1 MTYPAILFD
10 FDGVL
15 MDSEPV
21 HYACWKEV
29 LAPMGIHIEW
39 EPYRQHCVGASE
51 PATMDYYARL
61 RNPPYDAGAIRA
73 LYPAK
78 KELFRARMERELP
91 FVPGIGDFL
100 RSLAGRYKLGM
111 VSSSSRVELEP
122 LLVRGGIRDCFQALV
137 FGEDVEHHKPAPDAY
152 LLAARLLGVENA
164 LVVEDSDAG
173 LESARRAG
181 FDAVRIPEAA
191 RTVELVRAA
200 L

>member
-1 MTYPAILFD
+1 
-10 FDGVL
+10 
-15 MDSEPV
+15 
-21 HYACWKEV
+21 
-29 LAPMGIHIEW
+29 
-39 EPYRQHCVGASE
+39 
-51 PATMDYYARL
+51 
-61 RNPPYDAGAIRA
+61 
-73 LYPAK
+73 
-78 KELFRARMERELP
+78 
-91 FVPGIGDFL
+91 
-100 RSLAGRYKLGM
+100 M